1 MEEVDKTVPEG
12 RKNADDDIL
21 SFPACW
27 KEAEKVGWQKYF
39 DRCSFKSVKEA
50 KADETVPE
58 GWEGSSHECP
68 EGGRKFRHD
77 GSLTRHMDYEEKAM
91 GSDSDEETGVTET
104 SINGKVV
111 DDNLTS

>member
-1 MEEVDKTVPEG
+1 MEDVDKTVPEG

-27 KEAEKVGWQKYF
+27 KEAEKVGWQKYY

-68 EGGRKFRHD
+68 EGGSSGTMEVLLGTWTTRRKPWEAIVMKKQV
-77 GSLTRHMDYEEKAM
+77 SLRRP
-91 GSDSDEETGVTET
+91 
-104 SINGKVV
+104 
-111 DDNLTS
+111 LTKRLLMIT